1 VLRDHGKL
9 TKRSTWVVSIIIIT
23 IFGLLKTI
31 TKQTEERKKE
41 KHWTRVSNSSQ
52 GARPEFQ
59 TRARELDPSLKLES
73 GQSSKKKQSYYFH
86 LFIFLFTKKICEKM
100 GSIVRLDF
108 DFVKTRYKFY

>member
-1 VLRDHGKL
+1 VLHDHGKL

-31 TKQTEERKKE
+31 TKQTEERKK
-41 KHWTRVSNSSQ
+41 KNT
-52 GARPEFQ
+52 GPEFQ